1 MGGVART
8 RWERRAFLAVLVRG
22 AYLCLPLVLSLVASV
37 GLSRMMAVQ
46 TLPRLSR
53 WLFVVAVTTVVLTVA
68 HRCLARLLPL
78 AALLE
83 VSVAFP
89 GEAPPRYAV
98 ARDAGNTAKLREIVR
113 RAQSGDPVVRADDVQ
128 AAREILALV
137 AALRAHDS
145 RTRGHS
151 ERVRIF
157 ADLIAQEMHLGASSR
172 ERLRW
177 AALLHDVGK
186 LQIPAAVL
194 NKPGKLDHAE
204 WDMVRLHP
212 DAGARLTAPLQDWLG
227 SWSRTIP
234 DHHERYDGTGYPR
247 GLAGEDISLGG
258 RILSVADSFEVM
270 TAARSY
276 KKPLSREAALRELR
290 RCSAAQFDPAVVRAL
305 LAISAP
311 RLRWAM
317 GPLAWLAS
325 TPLALASPAAASTLV
340 MQTGAAAL
348 SVSAVAVVAPSADHS
363 TTTHRTSVTAK
374 ATPIVAPAGATVEHD
389 GSAGR
394 TKTSSSTHAKPKP
407 KAAGPPATA
416 KPAKVGKA
424 AKAAKAAKPP
434 KLSKHAAALTADKP
448 SQTGS
453 PADAGR
459 RKVHRTKPRV

>member
-1 MGGVART
+1 MGEGSRT
-8 RWERRAFLAVLVRG
+8 KWERRTSLAVLVRLT
-22 AYLCLPLVLSLVASV
+22 YLGLPLAMSFGASLVLTRIDAVEALPWV
-37 GLSRMMAVQ
+37 G
-46 TLPRLSR
+46 R
-53 WLFVVAVTTVVLTVA
+53 WLLVLAIASLVLAVV
-68 HRCLARLLPL
+68 HRSLARLLPL

-89 GEAPPRYAV
+89 GDAPSRYAV
-98 ARDAGNTAKLREIVR
+98 ARDAGNTAKLREIVE
-113 RAQSGDPVVRADDVQ
+113 RAQRGDPVVKVDDAQ

-157 ADLIAQEMHLGASSR
+157 ADLIAQEMHLGGSSR

-194 NKPGKLDHAE
+194 NKSGKLDSSE

-212 DAGARLTAPLQDWLG
+212 DAGARLTAPLQGWLG

-258 RILSVADSFEVM
+258 RILAVADSFEVM

-276 KKPLSREAALRELR
+276 KKPMSREAALRELR

-317 GPLAWLAS
+317 GPLAWIAS
-325 TPLALASPAAASTLV
+325 TPLALAAPAAASTVV

-348 SVSAVAVVAPSADHS
+348 SVSAVAVGAPLAEHS
-363 TTTHRTSVTAK
+363 VTTHHTTVSSK
-374 ATPIVAPAGATVEHD
+374 ATTAVPHSPAVDHDTPGIGAAKKPITTHPAPKPAPVAKPTKPTKPTKAKKAVPTATTPTVTM
-389 GSAGR
+389 AGR
-394 TKTSSSTHAKPKP
+394 GNGKKAMHKP
-407 KAAGPPATA
+407 
-416 KPAKVGKA
+416 
-424 AKAAKAAKPP
+424 
-434 KLSKHAAALTADKP
+434 
-448 SQTGS
+448 
-453 PADAGR
+453 
-459 RKVHRTKPRV
+459 